1 MEPTV
6 NKTLLYIL
14 LFFTVSVFSQTENE
28 IVVDTAVQVVKTV
41 KSGIPSA
48 ANQDFEIYED
58 NDSIQTRSF
67 RENFQ
72 KDYATEE
79 FQYEPVLKDTSRWD
93 NFKAWLA
100 YWLDR
105 IFSFGGEGNASA
117 FEIVLK
123 TIAVLI
129 VLFVVYLIVKAIIN
143 KEGKWIFGKSSK
155 KKISTNE
162 LSEEDIHSIDFRTII
177 EKSKAANDH
186 RLSIRYYYLWL
197 LKRMSDNGVIEWDI
211 EKTNSDYLYEIQRIA
226 LKEDFQY
233 LSYIYDY
240 SWYGEFTIDD
250 ALFNK
255 AEKAF
260 VKTINS
266 I

>member
-1 MEPTV
+1 MEPKV
-6 NKTLLYIL
+6 NKLLSYIL
-14 LFFTVSVFSQTENE
+14 FFFSLTVFSQTESE
-28 IVVDTAVQVVKTV
+28 IVVDTTVQFVTTDKSALPKTE
-41 KSGIPSA
+41 KE
-48 ANQDFEIYED
+48 DYEIYQD
-58 NDSIQTRSF
+58 NDSIVPKSF

-72 KDYATEE
+72 KDYQSEE
-79 FQYEPVLKDTSRWD
+79 FRYQPVLKDTSRWD

-105 IFSFGGEGNASA
+105 IFSFGGEGNASV
-117 FEIVLK
+117 FEIILK

-143 KEGKWIFGKSSK
+143 KEGGWIFGKSSK
-155 KKISTNE
+155 KKITATE
-162 LSEEDIHSIDFRTII
+162 FSEEDIHSIDFRTII
-177 EKSKAANDH
+177 DKSKAANNY

-197 LKRMSDNGVIEWDI
+197 LKRMSDNGIIEWDI
-211 EKTNSDYLYEIQRIA
+211 EKTNSDYLYEIKRAA

-250 ALFNK
+250 ALFAK

>member
-1 MEPTV
+1 MEHTV
-6 NKTLLYIL
+6 NKLFLYIL
-14 LFFTVSVFSQTENE
+14 LFFSFSVFGQTESDTIPFSETVSEDIYFEEQE
-28 IVVDTAVQVVKTV
+28 IQPRA
-41 KSGIPSA
+41 
-48 ANQDFEIYED
+48 
-58 NDSIQTRSF
+58 F

-72 KDYATEE
+72 NDYTSEE
-79 FQYEPVLKDTSRWD
+79 FQYETIVSKDTSAWD
-93 NFKAWLA
+93 NFKAWLS

-105 IFSFGGEGNASA
+105 IFSFGNGANTSA

-123 TIAVLI
+123 ILALLV

-143 KEGKWIFGKSSK
+143 KEGKWIFGRSSK
-155 KKISTNE
+155 KKISTNDAF
-162 LSEEDIHSIDFRTII
+162 EEDIHNIDFRSII
-177 EKSKAANDH
+177 EKSKQANNH

-197 LKRMSDNGVIEWDI
+197 LKRMSDSYIIEWDI
-211 EKTNSDYLYEIQRIA
+211 EKTNTDYLYEIKKQS
-226 LKEDFQY
+226 LKEEFQY

-240 SWYGEFTIDD
+240 SWYGEFSIDD
-250 ALFNK
+250 ALFLR

>member
-1 MEPTV
+1 LEPTV
-6 NKTLLYIL
+6 NKALFYIL
-14 LFFTVSVFSQTENE
+14 AFFTISVYSQTEDE
-28 IVVDTAVQVVKTV
+28 IVVDTSVQVVKTV
-41 KSGIPSA
+41 KSDLPEA
-48 ANQDFEIYED
+48 TDEDFEIYQD
-58 NDSIQTRSF
+58 NENIQPKSF

-72 KDYATEE
+72 KDYQTEE
-79 FQYEPVLKDTSRWD
+79 FQYEPILKDTSRWD

-100 YWLDR
+100 YWLNR
-105 IFSFGGEGNASA
+105 IFSFGGNANSSVLD
-117 FEIVLK
+117 IVIK

-143 KEGKWIFGKSSK
+143 KEGGWIFGKSSK
-155 KKISTNE
+155 RKITATE
-162 LSEEDIHSIDFRTII
+162 FSEEDIHSIDFRTII
-177 EKSKAANDH
+177 EKSKAANNH

-197 LKRMSDNGVIEWDI
+197 LKQMSDNGVIEWDI
-211 EKTNSDYLYEIQRIA
+211 EKTNSDYLYEIKRAA

-250 ALFNK
+250 ALFDK

>member
-1 MEPTV
+1 M
-6 NKTLLYIL
+6 NKALLYIL
-14 LFFTVSVFSQTENE
+14 LFITLSVYSQTENE
-28 IVVDTAVQVVKTV
+28 IVVDTTIQVITTD
-41 KSGIPSA
+41 KSALP
-48 ANQDFEIYED
+48 NTEKENFEIYQD
-58 NDSIQTRSF
+58 NDSIQTKSF

-105 IFSFGGEGNASA
+105 IFSFGGKGNSSVWD
-117 FEIVLK
+117 IVIK
-123 TIAVLI
+123 TIAILI

-143 KEGKWIFGKSSK
+143 KEGGWIFGKSSK
-155 KKISTNE
+155 RKITATE
-162 LSEEDIHSIDFRTII
+162 FSEEDIHSIDFRTII
-177 EKSKAANDH
+177 DKSKAANNH

-211 EKTNSDYLYEIQRIA
+211 EKTNSDYLYEIKRTA

-250 ALFNK
+250 ALFAK

>member
-6 NKTLLYIL
+6 NKVFLYIL
-14 LFFTVSVFSQTENE
+14 LALSYAVFGQAERDSVSIAETGEELYVE
-28 IVVDTAVQVVKTV
+28 
-41 KSGIPSA
+41 KSPLQPKA
-48 ANQDFEIYED
+48 
-58 NDSIQTRSF
+58 F

-72 KDYATEE
+72 RDYTSEE
-79 FQYEPVLKDTSRWD
+79 FQYDTIIPKNTSQWD

-105 IFSFGGEGNASA
+105 IFSFGNGADSGTID
-117 FEIVLK
+117 IVIK
-123 TIAVLI
+123 VLATLI
-129 VLFVVYLIVKAIIN
+129 ILFVVYLIAKAVIN
-143 KEGKWIFGKSSK
+143 KEGKWLFGRSSK
-155 KKISTNE
+155 KKISTNTIY
-162 LSEEDIHSIDFRTII
+162 EEDIHNIDFRSII
-177 EKSKAANDH
+177 EKSKQANNH

-197 LKRMSDNGVIEWDI
+197 LKRMSDSSVIEWDI
-211 EKTNSDYLYEIQRIA
+211 EKTNSDYLYEIKRQS

-240 SWYGEFTIDD
+240 SWYGEFSIDD
-250 ALFNK
+250 ALFLK

>member
-1 MEPTV
+1 M
-6 NKTLLYIL
+6 NKALLYIL
-14 LFFTVSVFSQTENE
+14 LLLSLSVFSQTENE

-41 KSGIPSA
+41 KSDLLKA
-48 ANQDFEIYED
+48 TNEDFEIYED
-58 NDSIQTRSF
+58 NESIQPKSF

-72 KDYATEE
+72 KDYTAEE

-105 IFSFGGEGNASA
+105 IFSFGGEGNVTV

-123 TIAVLI
+123 TIALLI
-129 VLFVVYLIVKAIIN
+129 VLFVVYLIVKTIIN

-155 KKISTNE
+155 KKISTTE
-162 LSEEDIHSIDFRTII
+162 FSEEDIHSIDFKTII
-177 EKSKAANDH
+177 EKSKAANNH

-211 EKTNSDYLYEIQRIA
+211 EKTNSDYLYEIKRNA

-250 ALFNK
+250 ALFDK